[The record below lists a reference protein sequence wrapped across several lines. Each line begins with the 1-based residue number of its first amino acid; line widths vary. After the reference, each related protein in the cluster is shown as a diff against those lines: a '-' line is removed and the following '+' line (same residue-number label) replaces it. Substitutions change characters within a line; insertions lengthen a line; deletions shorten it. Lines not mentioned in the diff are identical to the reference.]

1 VSPVSPDPAI
11 LDGVLADWAIRRL
24 GFDRRAL
31 RLERL
36 RQVAEREAER
46 LGWAGFERALAGG
59 EPGVDAVMV
68 AAATVGETY
77 FFRQHEHFD
86 LLTQLNFRGSP
97 GKPLMAWSAACA
109 TGEEAYSL
117 AIALR
122 QQQGLE
128 APALQVWG
136 TDINEAALVSARAA
150 AYGRWSFRASSQ
162 EGSPED
168 PVDALARTEKLIQE
182 VLSPQTQA
190 CVRFARHN
198 LLEPPVFDGGKGGRF
213 HVIFCRNALVYFQAD
228 AAAVALVHLV
238 QALVP
243 GGWLVLGN
251 MDISATPAG
260 TRRVGS
266 AQLCVFER
274 LTEEVEAE
282 AAPAPSIAKEALSTL
297 RQRSASSKPAVKM
310 PEPVAAYDLDQAMDW
325 HRAVMAQLESGDEGA
340 ALLELQALVEA
351 FPAYLPG
358 WFEHGLAL
366 NRRGQKALAADS
378 MRQTLILARHL
389 DLSEPVPGPELLSL
403 DFYVS
408 NAAAFLQSLGDEHP

>member
-1 VSPVSPDPAI
+1 MSPVSPDPAI
-11 LDGVLADWAIRRL
+11 LDGILIDWAIRRL

-46 LGWAGFERALAGG
+46 LGWVGLERALGSG
-59 EPGVDAVMV
+59 DPGVDAVMV

-86 LLTQLNFRGSP
+86 LLENLNFHGSEA
-97 GKPLMAWSAACA
+97 KPLLAWSAACA
-109 TGEEAYSL
+109 SGEEAYSL

-122 QQQGLE
+122 RQQGLE

-150 AYGRWSFRASSQ
+150 AYGRWSFRTSSQ
-162 EGSPED
+162 AGSPQD
-168 PVDALARTEKLIQE
+168 PVEALAHTEKLIQE

-198 LLEPPVFDGGKGGRF
+198 LLEAPAFDGGKGGRF

-228 AAAVALVHLV
+228 AAAIALGHLV
-238 QALVP
+238 RALVP
-243 GGWLVLGN
+243 GGWLILGN

-274 LTEEVEAE
+274 LDEEAE
-282 AAPAPSIAKEALSTL
+282 AQPLPSIATEALSSL
-297 RQRSASSKPAVKM
+297 KQRIAKAKPAAEK
-310 PEPVAAYDLDQAMDW
+310 PEPEAAYDLEQAMDW

-340 ALLELQALVEA
+340 ALLELQALVEGC
-351 FPAYLPG
+351 PADLPG

-378 MRQTLILARHL
+378 MRQTLVLARDL

>member
-1 VSPVSPDPAI
+1 MSPVSPDSAI
-11 LDGVLADWAIRRL
+11 LDGVLIDWAIRRL

-46 LGWAGFERALAGG
+46 LGWSGFKRALADGD
-59 EPGVDAVMV
+59 PGVDAVMV

-86 LLTQLNFRGSP
+86 LLTKLNFHGSP

-109 TGEEAYSL
+109 SGEEAYSL

-128 APALQVWG
+128 APSLQVWG

-150 AYGRWSFRASSQ
+150 AYGRWSFRASGQ
-162 EGSPED
+162 EGSPQD
-168 PVDALARTEKLIQE
+168 PVEALARTEKLIQE

-198 LLEPPVFDGGKGGRF
+198 LLEAPVFDGGKGGRF

-228 AAAVALVHLV
+228 AAAIALGHLV

-251 MDISATPAG
+251 MDISATPPG

-274 LTEEVEAE
+274 VADEAE
-282 AAPAPSIAKEALSTL
+282 PGLPPSIATEALSSL
-297 RQRSASSKPAVKM
+297 KQRIAQVKPADKP
-310 PEPVAAYDLDQAMDW
+310 PEPVVAYDLDQAMDW

-378 MRQTLILARHL
+378 MRRTLTLARDL

-408 NAAAFLQSLGDEHP
+408 NAAAFLQSLGDEQS

>member
-1 VSPVSPDPAI
+1 VSSVSPDSAA
-11 LDGVLADWAIRRL
+11 LDGILIDWAIRRL

-46 LGWAGFERALAGG
+46 LGWAGFERALGNG
-59 EPGVDAVMV
+59 DPGVDAVMV

-77 FFRQHEHFD
+77 FFRQREHFD
-86 LLTQLNFRGSP
+86 LLTKLNFHGSLA
-97 GKPLMAWSAACA
+97 KPLLAWSAACA
-109 TGEEAYSL
+109 SGEEAYSL

-122 QQQGLE
+122 QQEGLE

-150 AYGRWSFRASSQ
+150 AYGRWSFRASIQ
-162 EGSPED
+162 DGSPPD
-168 PVDALARTEKLIQE
+168 PVEALAHAEKLIQE

-198 LLEPPVFDGGKGGRF
+198 LLEAPAFDGGKGGRF
-213 HVIFCRNALVYFQAD
+213 HVIFCRNALVYFQAE
-228 AAAVALVHLV
+228 AAAIALGHLV

-274 LTEEVEAE
+274 LAEEAE
-282 AAPAPSIAKEALSTL
+282 AAPPPAPSIAKEALSSL
-297 RQRSASSKPAVKM
+297 KQRVASVKPAAKL
-310 PEPVAAYDLDQAMDW
+310 PEPVAVYDLDQAMDW

-351 FPAYLPG
+351 FPSYLPG

-378 MRQTLILARHL
+378 MRRTLLLARDL